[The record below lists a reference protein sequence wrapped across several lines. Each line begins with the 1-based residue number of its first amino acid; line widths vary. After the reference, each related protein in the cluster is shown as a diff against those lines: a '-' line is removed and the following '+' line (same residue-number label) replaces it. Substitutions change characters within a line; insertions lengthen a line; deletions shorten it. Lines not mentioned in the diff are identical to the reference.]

1 MAIGLTRLALVFGMV
16 LAITL
21 IILTIKTGVGSP
33 ESRSASTAPIAGT
46 TPIYR
51 PQLWNLF

>member
-1 MAIGLTRLALVFGMV
+1 MALRLTRFALLFGVV
-16 LAITL
+16 LAMAVIIRTIT
-21 IILTIKTGVGSP
+21 TGAAPQISQS
-33 ESRSASTAPIAGT
+33 ESAAPIAPK

>member
-1 MAIGLTRLALVFGMV
+1 MALGLRFALVFGMI
-16 LAITL
+16 LAMAVAIR
-21 IILTIKTGVGSP
+21 TIATGAAPQDSQ
-33 ESRSASTAPIAGT
+33 RSASTAPIAGT

>member
-1 MAIGLTRLALVFGMV
+1 M
-16 LAITL
+16 
-21 IILTIKTGVGSP
+21 TGAGSP
-33 ESRSASTAPIAGT
+33 ESQGASTAPIAAK